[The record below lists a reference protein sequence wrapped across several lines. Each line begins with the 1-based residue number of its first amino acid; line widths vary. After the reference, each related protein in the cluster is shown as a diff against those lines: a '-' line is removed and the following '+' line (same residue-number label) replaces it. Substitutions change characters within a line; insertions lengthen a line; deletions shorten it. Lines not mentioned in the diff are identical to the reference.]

1 MAKWLLKSEP
11 GTYAFA
17 DLERDGQTVWDG
29 VRNNTAALHL
39 RAMKKGDEALFYH
52 SGEDRQV
59 VGIAKIVTEH
69 FPDKT
74 DPAGRFVAV
83 EIAPVRPLKA
93 PVSLAQ
99 MKAEP
104 ALADMAMIK
113 LSRISVSPVT
123 EAEWKTILKMAGA

>member
-11 GTYAFA
+11 GTYSFA
-17 DLERDGQTVWDG
+17 DLERDGRTVWDG

>member
-11 GTYAFA
+11 GTYSFA
-17 DLERDGQTVWDG
+17 DLERDGRTVWDG

-83 EIAPVRPLKA
+83 EIAPVRPVKT
-93 PVSLAQ
+93 PVTLAQ

>member
-17 DLERDGQTVWDG
+17 DLEREGRTVWDG

-39 RAMKKGDEALFYH
+39 KAMKKGDEALFYH

-83 EIAPVRPLKA
+83 EIAPVRQVKT
-93 PVSLAQ
+93 PVTLAQ

-104 ALADMAMIK
+104 ALADMAMIR
-113 LSRISVSPVT
+113 LSRISVSPVA
-123 EAEWKTILKMAGA
+123 EAEWKTILKMAGE